1 MIVLATLLHLSS
13 FTLFDVRDFIV
24 DPVFK
29 IIYENVDME
38 MFTFAYVFYESAL
51 YSWPS
56 FTVVLLFK
64 KKKKFLNGIL
74 SKTLDTKINYFD

>member
-1 MIVLATLLHLSS
+1 MIVLATLLQLSS
-13 FTLFDVRDFIV
+13 FTLFDVVRYLIV

-56 FTVVLLFK
+56 FTVVLLFEK
-64 KKKKFLNGIL
+64 KK
-74 SKTLDTKINYFD
+74 SS